1 MPMNFGRFS
10 MRSQIGLTIGL
21 VLIFTVLVQ
30 AYLLFSAARDELKT
44 SLSRQLDVLVNQVG
58 NELDD
63 KMLLRAS
70 ILEAMAAKFPI
81 DDIDD
86 VPAIEEHFRSSA
98 DLLTLIDD
106 FYLFSPQGVLLV
118 DWPVAAGRRGLDM
131 SDRDYIQRAMQQSK
145 ASISKPILGRSTKQP
160 IVVISVPLRNR
171 LGQLVGILGGVVNL
185 KKTLLLKPLYTTKIG
200 QTGYFYLVGP
210 ERLTI
215 MHPDQSRLLQPVT
228 HTGENP
234 ALDRAL
240 DAGFEGTLEST
251 NSRGLQGLF
260 SFRQLPHTGWVL
272 AAVLPSDEAFV
283 AVNALRWRTSL
294 LTAFSLVLA
303 MAVVLLFV
311 RRFTRPL
318 ENLTNFLKSTH
329 TLETPPVLTHSCQ
342 ETDRL
347 SAAFSQFVDQQ
358 KAAQEELAQASAQ
371 AKAANADLRI
381 AATAFESQEGMF
393 ITDAN
398 SVILRINQAFTD
410 ITGYTSEET
419 LGQTPSLLQSDRH
432 DAAFYAAMH
441 ESLREHDTWQGEI
454 WNRRKDGAV
463 FPEWLTISS
472 VKDEQ
477 GQLTHYVATLTDI
490 SERKEAEE
498 QIQLLAFYDPLT
510 KLPNRRLLLD
520 RLQQALA
527 SSARTQHT
535 GAMLF
540 IDLDN
545 FKMLNDTLGH
555 DKGDLL
561 LQQVAQRLTSCV
573 RQGDSIARLGGDEF
587 VLVLE
592 DLEKNP
598 TDAATQVKTV
608 AEKTLSVL
616 NQSYELAD
624 HTYHNT
630 ASIGITLFSDH
641 LSTADELMQHAD
653 LAMYEAKKA
662 GRNTLRFFDPHM
674 QAAISTRSRLEKD
687 LRDGLQQQQFLLLY
701 QPQVD
706 AEGVITGAEALVRWQ
721 HPQRGMVSPATF
733 IPLTEETGLILPLGL
748 WVLETACEQLAQ
760 WALRPETAHLTVAV
774 NVSAVQFRHADFVQ
788 QVQEVLTRTCINPL
802 KLKLEL
808 TESML
813 VNNVE
818 DIIEKMTALKT
829 LGVYFSL
836 DDFGTGYS
844 SLAYLKR
851 LPLDQLKIDQSF
863 VRDLLTNP
871 NDAAIAHTVV
881 TLARSMHLSV
891 IAEGVETEAQRDC
904 LKKQGCLAY
913 QGYLFGR
920 PLPLLEFEQR
930 LSGGLVN

>member
-44 SLSRQLDVLVNQVG
+44 SLSQQLDVLVNQVG

-228 HTGENP
+228 NSGENP

-347 SAAFSQFVDQQ
+347 SAAFSQFVEQQ

-371 AKAANADLRI
+371 AKAANEDLRI

-608 AEKTLSVL
+608 AEKILSVL

-788 QVQEVLTRTCINPL
+788 QVQEVLTRTCINPF

-930 LSGGLVN
+930 LSSGLVN